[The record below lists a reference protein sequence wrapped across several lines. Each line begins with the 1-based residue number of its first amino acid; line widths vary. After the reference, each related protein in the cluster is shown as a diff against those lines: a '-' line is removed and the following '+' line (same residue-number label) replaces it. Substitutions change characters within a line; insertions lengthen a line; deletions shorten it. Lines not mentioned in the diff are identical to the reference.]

1 MFVFWQRLEAGPSLF
16 NQSVFGAS
24 ADFPRKNG
32 DRHCQVLLHL
42 QLGSLFIRLRY
53 DHHSF

>member
-1 MFVFWQRLEAGPSLF
+1 MFVFLQRPEAGPSLF
-16 NQSVFGAS
+16 NQSVFGTS
-24 ADFPRKNG
+24 TDFPRANG
-32 DRHCQVLLHL
+32 YRYCQVLLHL

>member
-1 MFVFWQRLEAGPSLF
+1 MLVFWQRPEAGPSLF
-16 NQSVFGAS
+16 NQSVSGAS
-24 ADFPRKNG
+24 ADFPRANG
-32 DRHCQVLLHL
+32 YRHCQVLLHL